1 MEWDDQA
8 EVTAFLARAESYSAC
23 GPVERIDT
31 HAAIIFL
38 ADERAYK
45 LKRSVTYPYLDFSTA
60 AKRQAALETE
70 LRLNRRT
77 APELYDKVVAV
88 RRQADGTV
96 GFGAGEPVDWV
107 LVMRRFPDDALLE
120 TVAERGELTPTL
132 IRQLAD
138 TIAEFHGGAEVRRHG
153 GAEVRPGAEGTQRVR
168 EVIEGNRRSMASLPA
183 GSLPEEAC
191 DRLHRASLAALEEL
205 APLLDRRAR
214 AGRVRHGH
222 GDLHLANICLWRG
235 EPTLFD
241 CLEFDA
247 DLATIDVLY
256 DLAFLLM
263 DLWQRGYRGEACLLF
278 NRYCDMTGEA
288 EGLASLP
295 LFLSMRAAIRA
306 HVSASAAQR
315 QSDEPAKARK
325 LADARAYLA
334 ASLVLLERCAPRLV
348 AVGGLSGTGKST
360 LAGALAPRLGRAPG
374 ARWLRSDVMRK
385 RMAGLA
391 PEERLPASAYT
402 AERGRAVYA
411 ALAREARAALAAG
424 QAVVVDA
431 VFAAL
436 EERAAIEAVARGEG
450 TPFIGLWLEA
460 PSEILRERVG
470 ARTGD
475 PSDAD
480 VRVVERQQAYVVGEL
495 GSWHLVE
502 ASGTPAEIARKATR
516 LVDRRDVL

>member
-1 MEWDDQA
+1 VEWDDQD
-8 EVTAFLARAESYSAC
+8 EVTVFLARADSYGASGA
-23 GPVERIDT
+23 VERIDT

-38 ADERAYK
+38 ADDRAYK
-45 LKRSVTYPYLDFSTA
+45 LKRAVKYPYLDFSTA
-60 AKRQAALETE
+60 AKRKAVLETE
-70 LRLNRRT
+70 LQLNRRT
-77 APELYDKVVAV
+77 APELYDGVVAV
-88 RRQADGTV
+88 RRQADGTL
-96 GFGAGEPVDWV
+96 GFGEGEPVDWV
-107 LVMRRFPDDALLE
+107 LVMRRFPADALLE
-120 TVAERGELTPTL
+120 NVAERGELTPTL
-132 IRQLAD
+132 IRKLAD
-138 TIAEFHGGAEVRRHG
+138 TIAKFHDQAEL
-153 GAEVRPGAEGTQRVR
+153 RPGADGIKRVR
-168 EVIEGNRRSMASLPA
+168 EVIEGNRRSMAALPA
-183 GSLPEEAC
+183 GSLPDATC
-191 DRLHRASLAALEEL
+191 DRLHRASLSALEEL

-214 AGRVRHGH
+214 EGRVRHGH

-247 DLATIDVLY
+247 DLAIIDVLY

-263 DLWQRGYRGEACLLF
+263 DLWHRGYRDEACLLF
-278 NRYCDMTGEA
+278 NRYCDMTDEA

-315 QSDEPAKARK
+315 QSDEHAKARK

-334 ASLVLLERCAPRLV
+334 ASLYFLERSEPRLV
-348 AVGGLSGTGKST
+348 VVGGLSGSGKST

-385 RMAGLA
+385 RMAGIA
-391 PEERLPASAYT
+391 PEDRLPASAYT
-402 AERGRAVYA
+402 AEHGRAVYA

-424 QAVVVDA
+424 QSVIVDA
-431 VFAAL
+431 VFAAP
-436 EERAAIEAVARGEG
+436 EERAAIEAAARDQGA
-450 TPFIGLWLEA
+450 PFTGVWLEA
-460 PSEILRERVG
+460 PSGILHQRVG

-495 GSWHLVE
+495 GSWHIIE
-502 ASGTPAEIARKATR
+502 ASGTPAEIAREATR
-516 LVDRRDVL
+516 LVDQADGLRV